1 MPVNR
6 VSKFLEMLEDDIKF
20 GTRNQVKDFFLK
32 EIKFA
37 QDKIGQSNLFD
48 ASVEE
53 THQIDKLQLKKKVN
67 RNSMNLNHLN
77 IDNPAK

>member
-1 MPVNR
+1 
-6 VSKFLEMLEDDIKF
+6 MLEDDIKF
-20 GTRNQVKDFFLK
+20 GNRNQVKDFFLK

-53 THQIDKLQLKKKVN
+53 TH
-67 RNSMNLNHLN
+67 
-77 IDNPAK
+77 